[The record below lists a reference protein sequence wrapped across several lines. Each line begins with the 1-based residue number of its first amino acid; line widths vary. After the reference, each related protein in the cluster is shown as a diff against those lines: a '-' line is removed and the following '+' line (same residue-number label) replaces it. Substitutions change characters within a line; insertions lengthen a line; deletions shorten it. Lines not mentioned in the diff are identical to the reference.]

1 MRLLKLLLAF
11 LLLAGLSGCI
21 KKGEEDPIISINKR
35 VDRLKGEWTLSELQI
50 QDFDKDGNGVINS
63 VVRTLLKGKYTE
75 TRGTDTLAKTFI
87 GTISAKLTI
96 TDATYTYTETVA
108 TNGLNYTRTI
118 ADKTWAWNDNT
129 KKDGLVLSGFKSFA
143 ITGLWADKLILT
155 ITDINDLNANA
166 NHSYVER
173 WVFTK

>member
-1 MRLLKLLLAF
+1 MRLMKLITFF
-11 LLLAGLSGCI
+11 LLVATLGGCI

-35 VDRLKGEWTLSELQI
+35 IDRLKGEWTLSELQI
-50 QDFDKDGNGVINS
+50 QDFDKDATGVVNS

-75 TRGTDTLAKTFI
+75 TRGTDTLAKTYI
-87 GTISAKLTI
+87 GTINGKLTI
-96 TDATYTYTETVA
+96 TDATYTYTETIA
-108 TNGLNYTRTI
+108 TNGLNYTRSI
-118 ADKTWAWNDNT
+118 ADKGWSWNDKT
-129 KKDGLVLSGFKSFA
+129 KKDGLVLSGFKSFD
-143 ITGLWADKLILT
+143 ITGLWSDKLILT